1 MNDTRSG
8 LQVFPEYYTKGP
20 HTPKMEMDYSD
31 EEVPSGRASPAPR
44 EIHVSARKVVSPRKA
59 LGPSTAQT
67 PQSTAE
73 KSSHYGHE
81 CTSLSPMS
89 SSGRVLNKSIDVL
102 ALEEQLQQCTRQM
115 EVDHETIEALGSKL
129 AEAEFAA
136 QQEQRRLSSELNRR
150 SREVEQADE
159 SAQKAASERDY
170 FRGRLLRA
178 TISAR

>member
-1 MNDTRSG
+1 M
-8 LQVFPEYYTKGP
+8 L
-20 HTPKMEMDYSD
+20 
-31 EEVPSGRASPAPR
+31 
-44 EIHVSARKVVSPRKA
+44 
-59 LGPSTAQT
+59 L
-67 PQSTAE
+67 
-73 KSSHYGHE
+73 SS
-81 CTSLSPMS
+81 
-89 SSGRVLNKSIDVL
+89 RVLNNSIDVL
-102 ALEEQLQQCTRQM
+102 ALEEQLQQCSRQM
-115 EVDHETIEALGSKL
+115 EVDHETIEALGAKL